1 MRVVDAAET
10 EQVLPFA
17 RLIPALREMFV
28 GGCVVPPR
36 HHHRIELD
44 PEPNATLLLMPAW
57 KPHDAL
63 GVKIVNVF
71 PGNRKKGLPGL
82 HSLYCLFD
90 AEHGTP
96 IALLDGNV
104 LTARRTAAV
113 SALAASY
120 LARPDADWLLVVG
133 AGRIASLLPEAYR
146 EVRAIRRV
154 TVWNPTPAAAQAL
167 ADRLRTLDF
176 DASVAQDLESAVRA
190 ADIVSC
196 ATLAT
201 QPLILGDW
209 LHPGIHLDLI
219 GSFTPEMR
227 ETDDEAIRRASVFV
241 DTETALAES
250 GDLVQPLQS
259 GAFAADRLAGT
270 LSDLCAGRHPG
281 RRAAQELTLF
291 KAVGTAMSDLAAAIV
306 ASDQLGLRTGAH
318 RDESSDRPHPR

>member
-1 MRVVDAAET
+1 MRVVDAGET
-10 EQVLPFA
+10 ERALPFA
-17 RLIPALREMFV
+17 TLIPALREMFV
-28 GGCVVPPR
+28 GGCVAPSR

-44 PEPNATLLLMPAW
+44 PEPDATLLLMPAW

-71 PGNRKKGLPGL
+71 PGNNKKGLPGL
-82 HSLYCLFD
+82 YSLYCLFD
-90 AEHGTP
+90 AEHGAP

-104 LTARRTAAV
+104 ITARRTAAV

-120 LARPDADWLLVVG
+120 LARSDAASLLVVG

-146 EVRAIRRV
+146 EVRAIDRV

-167 ADRLRTLDF
+167 VGRLRALDF
-176 DASVAQDLESAVRA
+176 DASVTPDLEAAVRA

-201 QPLILGDW
+201 RPLVLGEW
-209 LHPGIHLDLI
+209 LHPGMHLDLI

-227 ETDDEAIRRASVFV
+227 ETDDAAIRRASVFI

-250 GDLVQPLQS
+250 GDLLQPLQS
-259 GAFAADRLAGT
+259 GAFVAGQLAGT
-270 LSDLCAGRHPG
+270 LRDLCAGRRLG
-281 RRAAQELTLF
+281 RTDSQEITLF
-291 KAVGTAMSDLAAAIV
+291 KAAGTAMSDLAAAMV
-306 ASDQLGLRTGAH
+306 ARTHLGL
-318 RDESSDRPHPR
+318 ESSMNPDA

>member
-10 EQVLPFA
+10 ERALPFA

-44 PEPNATLLLMPAW
+44 TGPAATLLLMPAW
-57 KPHDAL
+57 NAHDAL

-71 PGNRKKGLPGL
+71 PGNADKGLPGL
-82 HSLYCLFD
+82 YSLYCLFD

-104 LTARRTAAV
+104 ITSRRTAAV

-154 TVWNPTPAAAQAL
+154 TVWNRTPAAAQAL
-167 ADRLRTLDF
+167 VDRLRALDF
-176 DASVAQDLESAVRA
+176 DASVAPDLEAAVRA
-190 ADIVSC
+190 ADIVTC

-201 QPLILGDW
+201 EPLVLGDW

-227 ETDDEAIRRASVFV
+227 ETDDTAIRRTSVFV

-259 GAFAADRLAGT
+259 GAFVAGRLAGT
-270 LSDLCAGRHPG
+270 LSDLCAGRRPG

-291 KAVGTAMSDLAAAIV
+291 KAVGTAMSDLAAAMI
-306 ASDQLGLRTGAH
+306 ARTELGLTSSAH
-318 RDESSDRPHPR
+318 PDK